1 MDSLAREARDALV
14 QRGERLRSR
23 TRLVAVRGA
32 DELLSEA
39 ERRELL
45 DIEAALIRI
54 AVGQFGRCEQCGG
67 AMGRHRLR
75 AIPEARLC
83 MTCSALSR

>member
-23 TRLVAVRGA
+23 TRLVAVREA
-32 DELLSEA
+32 DALLSEA
-39 ERRELL
+39 ERKELL
-45 DIEAALIRI
+45 DIEAALTRI

-75 AIPEARLC
+75 AIPEARFC
-83 MTCSALSR
+83 MTCSALRR